1 MAKSTMINRIRVLE
15 IISGFAV
22 EGPLGGIERFGIE
35 LCRAL
40 GRTQLE
46 PIACGLWSYGT
57 PLERR
62 WVNQLT
68 GEGIEAF
75 IAAMWAEDA
84 PYRSFW
90 QALRGIRIAL
100 AGQRVDIIHS
110 HCQFG
115 DVAALLLKRAL
126 GAQVVMRT
134 VHNEREWPKRPLRRL
149 VLTDWLYP
157 LAFDAEIGVSQGV
170 VDNLNQRPGARLWR
184 RQAHRIYNSLNLQR
198 FRNVQ
203 VNRAVKKLEMGLPED
218 APVIGSIGRL
228 VRQKGYSIL
237 LEAARLV
244 LEDCPQVRFVIVG
257 GGPLMEPLK
266 AQARELGLEGQVIF
280 TGPREDVEELLV
292 IMDLFVSSSLW
303 EGLPTVLLE
312 SMAAGVPMVAT
323 NVSGSREI
331 IRHGLTG
338 LLVPP
343 DNPVLLSEAIMS
355 MVTEWQRAAV
365 MAERARS
372 EVRSRFSIEIA
383 AELHAELYI
392 QLLEGKER

>member
-1 MAKSTMINRIRVLE
+1 MTNHIRVLE

-40 GRTQLE
+40 DRTRLE

-75 IAAMWAEDA
+75 IAAMWAGDA

-90 QALRGIRIAL
+90 QALRGIRTVL

-134 VHNEREWPKRPLRRL
+134 VHNEREWVKRPLRRL
-149 VLTDWLYP
+149 VLTNWLYP

-170 VDNLNQRPGARLWR
+170 VDNLNQRPGAQLRGR
-184 RQAHRIYNSLNLQR
+184 RAHRIYNSLDLRR
-198 FRNVQ
+198 FSDVQ
-203 VNRAVKKLEMGLPED
+203 VNRVVKKLEMGWLED

-228 VRQKGYSIL
+228 VKQKGFSVL

-244 LEDCPQVRFVIVG
+244 LAHFPQVRFVIVG

-266 AQARELGLEGQVIF
+266 AQACELGLEGQVIF

-292 IMDLFVSSSLW
+292 MMDLFVSSSLW

-312 SMAAGVPMVAT
+312 SMAAGVPVVAT
-323 NVSGSREI
+323 DVSGSREI
-331 IRHGLTG
+331 IRPGLTG
-338 LLVPP
+338 LLVPA

-355 MVTEWQRAAV
+355 MVTERQRAAA

-372 EVRSRFSIEIA
+372 EVRTRFSIEIA
-383 AELHAELYI
+383 AKLHTELYI
-392 QLLEGKER
+392 QLFEEKGR

>member
-1 MAKSTMINRIRVLE
+1 MMNHIRVLE

-40 GRTQLE
+40 DRTRLE
-46 PIACGLWSYGT
+46 PIAGGLWSYGT
-57 PLERR
+57 PLEQR

-75 IAAMWAEDA
+75 IAATWAEDT

-90 QALRGIRIAL
+90 RALRGIRTAL
-100 AGQRVDIIHS
+100 TGQRVDIIHS

-134 VHNEREWPKRPLRRL
+134 VHNEREWPKRPLRKL

-157 LAFDAEIGVSQGV
+157 LTFDAEIGVSQGV
-170 VDNLNQRPGARLWR
+170 VDNLNQRPGARWR
-184 RQAHRIYNSLNLQR
+184 GRQAHRIYNSLDFRR
-198 FRNVQ
+198 FSNVQ
-203 VNRAVKKLEMGLPED
+203 VNRTVKKLDMGWPED
-218 APVIGSIGRL
+218 ALVIGSIGRL
-228 VRQKGYSIL
+228 VKQKGYSIL

-244 LEDCPQVRFVIVG
+244 LEHFPQVRFVIIG
-257 GGPLMEPLK
+257 DGPLMESLK

-280 TGPREDVEELLV
+280 TGPRGDVEELLV
-292 IMDLFVSSSLW
+292 MMDLFVSSSLW

-312 SMAAGVPMVAT
+312 SMAAGVPVVAT

-331 IRHGLTG
+331 IQHGLTG

-343 DNPVLLSEAIMS
+343 DNPVSLSEAIVS
-355 MVTEWQRAAV
+355 MVTERQRAAA

-383 AELHAELYI
+383 AKLHAELYI
-392 QLLEGKER
+392 QLLEGKGR

>member
-1 MAKSTMINRIRVLE
+1 MINRIRVLE

-40 GRTQLE
+40 DRTQLE

-68 GEGIEAF
+68 GERVEAF
-75 IAAMWAEDA
+75 IAAEWAEDA

-126 GAQVVMRT
+126 GVQVMMRT

-170 VDNLNQRPGARLWR
+170 VDNLNQRPGARLRGR
-184 RQAHRIYNSLNLQR
+184 RAHRIYNSLNLGR
-198 FRNVQ
+198 FTDIQ

-244 LEDCPQVRFVIVG
+244 LEDCPHVRFVIVG
-257 GGPLMEPLK
+257 DGPLMEPLK

-280 TGPREDVEELLV
+280 TGRREDVVELLLM
-292 IMDLFVSSSLW
+292 MDLFVSSSLW

-343 DNPVLLSEAIMS
+343 DNPVLLSEAIMA
-355 MVTEWQRAAV
+355 MVTEWRKAAL

-383 AELHAELYI
+383 AKLHDELYI
-392 QLLEGKER
+392 QLFEEKER

>member
-1 MAKSTMINRIRVLE
+1 MTNHIRVLE

-40 GRTQLE
+40 DRTRLE

-57 PLERR
+57 PLEWR

-75 IAAMWAEDA
+75 IAATWAEDA
-84 PYRSFW
+84 PYWSFW
-90 QALRGIRIAL
+90 RALRGIRTEL
-100 AGQRVDIIHS
+100 AGRRVDIIHS

-134 VHNEREWPKRPLRRL
+134 IHNEREWPKRPLRRL
-149 VLTDWLYP
+149 VLTNWLYP

-170 VDNLNQRPGARLWR
+170 VDNLNQRPGARLR
-184 RQAHRIYNSLNLQR
+184 GRQAHRIYNSLNFRR
-198 FRNVQ
+198 FRNIQ
-203 VNRAVKKLEMGLPED
+203 VNRVVKKLEMGLPKD
-218 APVIGSIGRL
+218 ALVIGSIGRL
-228 VRQKGYSIL
+228 VRQKGLSIL
-237 LEAARLV
+237 LKAARLV
-244 LEDCPQVRFVIVG
+244 LEHLPQVRFVIVG
-257 GGPLMEPLK
+257 GGPLMEPLQ
-266 AQARELGLEGQVIF
+266 AQVRKLGLEGQVIF
-280 TGPREDVEELLV
+280 TGPRDDVEELLV
-292 IMDLFVSSSLW
+292 MMDLFVSSSLW

-312 SMAAGVPMVAT
+312 SMAAGVPVVAT
-323 NVSGSREI
+323 DVSGSREI

-343 DNPVLLSEAIMS
+343 NNPVLLSEAIMS
-355 MVTEWQRAAV
+355 MMREPQRAAA
-365 MAERARS
+365 MAERARG
-372 EVRSRFSIEIA
+372 EVRSRFSIGIA
-383 AELHAELYI
+383 AKLHDELYI
-392 QLLEGKER
+392 QLFEEKER